1 MADNAAGLSVSERAG
16 AGVRLSPRRMT
27 VVTGALLFALIGY
40 SIPSNMLVPLLTSLE
55 ASYRIS
61 AVAAIWI
68 SLIAL
73 LSGAAFVPTLCRL
86 GDMMGWKKSLVITG
100 LLCLAGGALISAV
113 SGNLAVLLLG
123 RAITGVGLVMFPML
137 AGIINDEFPIV
148 RRKVAIALMSA
159 FLFLGTGIGGV
170 IAGLI
175 VEHHASFR
183 IVFWGA
189 CVLPALGIL
198 GIVFLVPN
206 GRGRPPGAPAKWQHA
221 VDLPGAAGF
230 AIPAIALDIAFSEQ
244 PTWGW
249 ASWEVI
255 GLLVV
260 AVVVAVVWVLYERRA
275 RNPLVDQSVFWS
287 RPMWVNNAVS
297 ILAGFGLFGALVAT
311 STFAQMPPVPGL
323 GGLGAGLVT
332 GAWVIVPAEWLMIV
346 MGPITGYLSRRAGKG
361 PFLTGGAIIEGLSLL
376 LVIAFHGSLAA
387 LALCMTVVG
396 IGIGMVC
403 SSFGLIYVEDIPPE
417 HVGRMFGISPI
428 LATGVGGSIGGAVFG
443 AFLSGNTLPPV
454 HGAPPGL
461 PLPSIHAFEGFWA
474 LAAGLSLLGACF
486 AAVYLVTYWSGFR
499 GGDRAMVA
507 RPLIEGATPA
517 ASASTS
523 APSAPPSA

>member
-206 GRGRPPGAPAKWQHA
+206 GRGRPPGAPALWWHA

-230 AIPAIALDIAFSEQ
+230 AIPAIALDIAFSEE

-249 ASWEVI
+249 GSW
-255 GLLVV
+255 
-260 AVVVAVVWVLYERRA
+260 
-275 RNPLVDQSVFWS
+275 
-287 RPMWVNNAVS
+287 
-297 ILAGFGLFGALVAT
+297 
-311 STFAQMPPVPGL
+311 
-323 GGLGAGLVT
+323 
-332 GAWVIVPAEWLMIV
+332 
-346 MGPITGYLSRRAGKG
+346 K
-361 PFLTGGAIIEGLSLL
+361 
-376 LVIAFHGSLAA
+376 
-387 LALCMTVVG
+387 
-396 IGIGMVC
+396 
-403 SSFGLIYVEDIPPE
+403 SS
-417 HVGRMFGISPI
+417 
-428 LATGVGGSIGGAVFG
+428 A
-443 AFLSGNTLPPV
+443 
-454 HGAPPGL
+454 
-461 PLPSIHAFEGFWA
+461 
-474 LAAGLSLLGACF
+474 
-486 AAVYLVTYWSGFR
+486 
-499 GGDRAMVA
+499 
-507 RPLIEGATPA
+507 
-517 ASASTS
+517 
-523 APSAPPSA
+523 